1 MTDRA
6 AKDSSDLSGL
16 RPDRVAGSQTGTD
29 LLSTTG
35 SEVAS
40 PVKRNRTGWLR
51 ELALLPAL
59 AVLIIIGGL
68 VNDSFLTLD
77 NLISVL
83 GASAALALVVLGESL
98 VLITGKFDLSLE
110 STVGIAPALGAMLV
124 IPVVSAGF
132 GTELPTFVGLVV
144 MLVVGAAIGVVNAF
158 LIIKLQLNA
167 FIVTLAMQIVLRGLL
182 VGATNGKTLFDLP
195 NAFTDLSTI
204 TFLSLPMSVWLAAVA
219 FAIAGWV
226 LRYHRV
232 GRALYAIGGN
242 REAARAAGIRVDRL
256 SMLVFVVAGVLAA
269 LGGLVLTGYVGAL
282 NAGQGNQMVF
292 TVFAAAVIGGISLD
306 GGRGTM
312 FGALTGV
319 LLIGVV
325 QNLLTLSQVPS
336 FWIQSVYGGII
347 LIALIISRF
356 AGGKPQV

>member
-1 MTDRA
+1 MT
-6 AKDSSDLSGL
+6 
-16 RPDRVAGSQTGTD
+16 TD
-29 LLSTTG
+29 VLI
-35 SEVAS
+35 AS
-40 PVKRNRTGWLR
+40 PVKAAKRTGWLR

-59 AVLIIIGGL
+59 AALIVIGGL
-68 VNDSFLTLD
+68 VNDSFLSFG

-124 IPVVSAGF
+124 IPALSAGF
-132 GTELPTFVGLVV
+132 GTELPTFVGLVAI
-144 MLVVGAAIGVVNAF
+144 LVVGALVGVVNAF

-195 NAFTDLSTI
+195 ESFTNLSTA
-204 TFLSLPMSVWLAAVA
+204 TFLSLPMSVWLAAIA

-242 REAARAAGIRVDRL
+242 REAARAAGIRVDRI
-256 SMLVFVVAGVLAA
+256 SMMVFVVAGVLAA

-282 NAGQGNQMVF
+282 NAGQGSGMVF

-325 QNLLTLSQVPS
+325 QNLLTLSQVPAP
-336 FWIQSVYGGII
+336 WILSIYGGII
-347 LIALIISRF
+347 LVALIISRF
-356 AGGKPQV
+356 ASGKSQL

>member
-1 MTDRA
+1 MTEVLTA
-6 AKDSSDLSGL
+6 EA
-16 RPDRVAGSQTGTD
+16 
-29 LLSTTG
+29 
-35 SEVAS
+35 EVAS
-40 PVKRNRTGWLR
+40 PVKRKRNGWLR

-68 VNDSFLTLD
+68 VNDSFLTVD

-110 STVGIAPALGAMLV
+110 STVGIAPAFGAMLV

-132 GTELPTFVGLVV
+132 GTELPTGVGLLVV
-144 MLVVGAAIGVVNAF
+144 LLVGAAVGVVNAF
-158 LIIKLQLNA
+158 LIIKLRLNA
-167 FIVTLAMQIVLRGLL
+167 FIVTLAMQIVLRGVL

-195 NAFTDLSTI
+195 DAFTNLSTT
-204 TFLSLPMSVWLAAVA
+204 TFVSLPISVWLAAIA

-256 SMLVFVVAGVLAA
+256 SMVVFVVAGVLAA

-282 NAGQGNQMVF
+282 NAAQGNGMVF

-325 QNLLTLSQVPS
+325 QNLLTLSQVTP
-336 FWIQSVYGGII
+336 FWIQSIYGGII

-356 AGGKPQV
+356 TGGKPQV